1 MAKGIKTGGR
11 KKGTVNRIGKDVR
24 TLAQCYTEEAITT
37 LAAIM
42 RDKSAPQQARAMAAD
57 KLLDRGW
64 GRAAQAIVGDPKNP
78 LQANGTIKM
87 VIVDPKRT
95 IDRPPEETREEWLA
109 RRARELGASIQ
120 GRPN

>member
-42 RDKSAPQQARAMAAD
+42 RTSPRRSKRVPWRQTSF
-57 KLLDRGW
+57 W
-64 GRAAQAIVGDPKNP
+64 IVAGVG
-78 LQANGTIKM
+78 LHRQ
-87 VIVDPKRT
+87 
-95 IDRPPEETREEWLA
+95 
-109 RRARELGASIQ
+109 
-120 GRPN
+120 